1 MTGDRVNNPKGGKIQ
16 TASGLYHS
24 LCTVSLLR
32 HAFVK
37 EGDGENI
44 ICVCTIQILVS
55 HVRSMIVYPNHAY
68 ASYLKPYR

>member
-24 LCTVSLLR
+24 LCTVSLR

-37 EGDGENI
+37 EGDGENV
-44 ICVCTIQILVS
+44 ICADTYRVS
-55 HVRSMIVYPNHAY
+55 QKKRPFVFDRPQRVPEVD
-68 ASYLKPYR
+68 YRQK